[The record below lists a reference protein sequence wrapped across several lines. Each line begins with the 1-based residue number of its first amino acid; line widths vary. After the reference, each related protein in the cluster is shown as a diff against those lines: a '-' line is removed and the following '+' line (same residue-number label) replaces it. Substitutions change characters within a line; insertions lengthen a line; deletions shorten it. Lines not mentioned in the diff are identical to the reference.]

1 MESMGFVVTG
11 SLAGRGGFLGA
22 PSSSTC
28 PKRSRGQV
36 GGVRRRSTLT
46 MKSVGEVSKDS
57 FQGEVMESDLPVL
70 VDFYAA
76 WCGPCKLIA
85 PVMDWCASEYE
96 GKLRVVKIDTEKY
109 PNFVREYSIHGLP
122 TLAIFK
128 NGENISQI
136 EGAIGKQK
144 VLDLLNDNLPELSS

>member
-1 MESMGFVVTG
+1 
-11 SLAGRGGFLGA
+11 
-22 PSSSTC
+22 
-28 PKRSRGQV
+28 
-36 GGVRRRSTLT
+36 
-46 MKSVGEVSKDS
+46 
-57 FQGEVMESDLPVL
+57 
-70 VDFYAA
+70 
-76 WCGPCKLIA
+76 
-85 PVMDWCASEYE
+85 MDWCASEYE